1 MTKSEICRNRR
12 YKKAALADM
21 GYQDINDTLD
31 IIIEE
36 CNDIHYD
43 FDDDEM
49 LINALDGDEDE
60 AWEFKMLFTALENE
74 SYQLKQQFYDY
85 AEYDEDAEQKFND
98 CSVALIGNRFRSVGF
113 DDFEEDYFSLTS
125 YESELAFTESG
136 KRIMRNT
143 KAEMLSQIGQTL
155 GIILSYYN
163 IKMKYDNLK
172 GTIDILKEKNT
183 SILKQIRDIES
194 AYALAHEDEFRGKSN
209 DNFDNLIKE
218 LPDLFW
224 VQ

>member
-1 MTKSEICRNRR
+1 MSKAEICRNRM

-163 IKMKYDNLK
+163 VKMKYDNLK